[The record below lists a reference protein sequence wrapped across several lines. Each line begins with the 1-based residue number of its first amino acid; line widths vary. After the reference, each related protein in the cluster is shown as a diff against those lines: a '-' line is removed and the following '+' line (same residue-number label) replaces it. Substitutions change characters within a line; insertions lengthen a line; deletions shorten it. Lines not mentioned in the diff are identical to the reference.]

1 MKVNTALSASIGV
14 VCGSSGSGKSVTIK
28 KAIHKVPRLL
38 VWDID
43 DEYSGPE
50 GVPGVQRIT
59 SIAELARKVAG
70 AKKGRFAF
78 VGKVDQ
84 FEAWCRI
91 AFAWGNCFCVA
102 EELAGVT
109 SPGKAPPAWHTL
121 VSRGRKRGIALIGV
135 TQRPAESDKTIMGNA
150 SFIRVG
156 RLSRA
161 QDRRYMASEID
172 VPERYINELENLQ
185 YIQKNMAKNQY
196 LAGKIAVPDSGTP
209 SLTKVR
215 INEKPLTVTA

>member
-1 MKVNTALSASIGV
+1 MKINTALAASIQV
-14 VCGSSGSGKSVTIK
+14 VCGSSGSGKSVTVK
-28 KAIHKVPRLL
+28 KQVRQAPRLL
-38 VWDID
+38 VWDPD

-50 GVPGVQRIT
+50 GVPGVQRVA
-59 SIAELARKVAG
+59 SISELARKLAS

-78 VGKVDQ
+78 VGKVND
-84 FEAWCRI
+84 FDAWCRV
-91 AFAWGNCFCVA
+91 AFAWGHCVAVA

-109 SPGKAPPAWHTL
+109 SPGKAPPGWHTL
-121 VSRGRKRGIALIGV
+121 VSRGRKRGIALIGI

-150 SFIRVG
+150 SSIQVG

-172 VPERYINELENLQ
+172 ISDEYINGLENKQ
-185 YIQKNMAKNQY
+185 YIKKNMAKNEY
-196 LAGKIAVPDSGTP
+196 FAGKITVPESGKP

-215 INEKPLTVTA
+215 IQEKPLTV

>member
-1 MKVNTALSASIGV
+1 MRINTALAASIQV
-14 VCGSSGSGKSVTIK
+14 VCGSSGSGKSVTVK
-28 KAIHKVPRLL
+28 KQIYQAPRLL

-50 GVPGVQRIT
+50 GVPGMQRYS
-59 SIAELARKVAG
+59 SIAKLARDLTT
-70 AKKGRFAF
+70 AKKGRFAY
-78 VGKVDQ
+78 VGPVGQ
-84 FEAWCRI
+84 FEAWCKL
-91 AFAWGNCFCVA
+91 AFAWGHCVAVA

-109 SPGKAPPAWHTL
+109 SPGKAPPGWHTL

-150 SFIRVG
+150 SSIQVG

-172 VPERYINELENLQ
+172 IRDEFINGLENLQ
-185 YIQKNMAKNQY
+185 YIKKNMSKNEY
-196 LAGKIAVPDSGTP
+196 LAGKITVPTSGKP

-215 INEKPLTVTA
+215 IQEKPLTT

>member
-1 MKVNTALSASIGV
+1 MKVDTSLNASIGV
-14 VCGSSGSGKSVTIK
+14 VCGSSGSGKSVVIK
-28 KAIHKVPRLL
+28 KTLLKVPRLL

-43 DEYSGPE
+43 DEYTGPQ
-50 GVPGVQRIT
+50 GVPGVQRF
-59 SIAELARKVAG
+59 SSMEKLARAVATS
-70 AKKGRFAF
+70 KKGRFAY
-78 VGKVDQ
+78 VGPVTQ
-84 FEAWCRI
+84 FGKWCRL
-91 AFAWGNCFCVA
+91 AFAWGNCLAVA

-109 SPGKAPPAWHTL
+109 SPGKAPPEWHTL

-172 VPERYINELENLQ
+172 VPERVINGLENLQ
-185 YIQKNMAKNQY
+185 YISKNMAKNEY
-196 LAGKIAVPDSGTP
+196 FAGTIKVPEKGTP

-215 INEKPLTVTA
+215 INEDPLTIER

>member
-1 MKVNTALSASIGV
+1 MKVNTALDASILV
-14 VCGSSGSGKSVTIK
+14 VCGSSGSGKSVTVK
-28 KAIHKVPRLL
+28 KAIAKAPRCL

-50 GVPGVQRIT
+50 GVPGMQRVT
-59 SIAELARKVAG
+59 SVAELAGKLKT
-70 AKKGRFAF
+70 AKKGRFALVATPARF
-78 VGKVDQ
+78 EQ
-84 FEAWCRI
+84 FCRV
-91 AFAWGNCFCVA
+91 AFAWGHCAVVA

-109 SPGKAPPAWHTL
+109 SPGKAPPGWHTL

-150 SFIRVG
+150 SSIQVG

-172 VPERYINELENLQ
+172 IAESFINGLENLQ
-185 YIQKNMAKNQY
+185 YIKKNMAKNSY
-196 LAGKIAVPDSGTP
+196 MAGKITVPGSGAP

-215 INEKPLTVTA
+215 VTEKPLTV

>member
-1 MKVNTALSASIGV
+1 MKINTALAASIQV
-14 VCGSSGSGKSVTIK
+14 VCGSSGSGKSVTVK
-28 KAIHKVPRLL
+28 KQIHKAPRLL

-43 DEYSGPE
+43 DEYSGAE
-50 GVPGVQRIT
+50 GVPGVQRVT
-59 SIAELARKVAG
+59 SVVELANKLKT
-70 AKKGRFAF
+70 AKAGRFAL
-78 VGKVDQ
+78 VTTPDK
-84 FEAWCRI
+84 FEKFCRL
-91 AFAWGNCFCVA
+91 AFAWGHCAVVA

-109 SPGKAPPAWHTL
+109 SPGKAPPGWHTL

-150 SFIRVG
+150 SSIQVG

-172 VPERYINELENLQ
+172 IREDFINGLENLQ
-185 YIQKNMAKNQY
+185 FIKKDMSKNSY
-196 LAGKIAVPDSGTP
+196 TAGKITVPTSGQP

-215 INEKPLTVTA
+215 VTEKPLTV

>member
-14 VCGSSGSGKSVTIK
+14 VCGSSGSGKSVTVK
-28 KAIHKVPRLL
+28 KAIYKAPRLL
-38 VWDID
+38 VWDPD

-50 GVPGVQRIT
+50 GVPGVQRVA
-59 SIAELARKVAG
+59 SMAELARKVAA

-78 VGKVDQ
+78 VGKPDQ
-84 FEAWCRI
+84 FDAWCRV
-91 AFAWGNCFCVA
+91 AFAWGQCVAVA

-109 SPGKAPPAWHTL
+109 SPGKAPPGWHTL

-172 VPERYINELENLQ
+172 IPERYINALENLQ
-185 YIQKNMAKNQY
+185 YISKNMAKNEY
-196 LAGKIAVPDSGTP
+196 FAGTVKVPQSGQP

-215 INEKPLTVTA
+215 INENPLTIGA